1 MSLSSIKKQYS
12 KLPNAEQ
19 QIGFL
24 NAVKSLSEDKKTL
37 SWVKKEL
44 EKKIKL
50 KKDNAS
56 FEWCYSKTDLSE
68 LVYALYRSD
77 AIKKRGRSLTEEQ
90 MVWIFERL
98 LGVDLSNYDRLLA
111 SAINK
116 TSKRSVKGNYFTR
129 KLLAKVQEKNL
140 FTKKK

>member
-1 MSLSSIKKQYS
+1 MSIDSIKKQFS
-12 KLPNAEQ
+12 KLPNEEQ
-19 QIGFL
+19 QIGYL
-24 NAVKSLSEDKKTL
+24 NAIKYLSEDEKVL
-37 SWVKKEL
+37 SWVKLEL
-44 EKKIKL
+44 EKKNKLIKD
-50 KKDNAS
+50 KAT

-77 AIKKRGRSLTEEQ
+77 AIKKRGRSLTEDQ

-129 KLLAKVQEKNL
+129 KLLSKVEEKNL

>member
-1 MSLSSIKKQYS
+1 MSINALKKQYS

-44 EKKIKL
+44 EKKIKF

>member
-1 MSLSSIKKQYS
+1 MSLTTLKKQYL
-12 KLPNAEQ
+12 KFPNEER

-24 NAVKSLSEDKKTL
+24 IALRSLSDDKKVL
-37 SWVKKEL
+37 AWVKKEL
-44 EKKIKL
+44 EVKRKAQ
-50 KKDNAS
+50 KDNAS

-68 LVYALYRSD
+68 LIYALYHSD

-98 LGVDLSNYDRLLA
+98 LGMDLSNYDHLLE

-116 TSKRSVKGNYFTR
+116 TSKRSVKGNYFIR
-129 KLLAKVQEKNL
+129 KLLDKVEEKNL

>member
-1 MSLSSIKKQYS
+1 MSLDSIKKQFS
-12 KLPNAEQ
+12 KLPNEEQ
-19 QIGFL
+19 QIGYL
-24 NAVKSLSEDKKTL
+24 NAIKHLSEDEKTL
-37 SWVKKEL
+37 AWVHLEL
-44 EKKIKL
+44 NIKNNL
-50 KKDNAS
+50 INESAT

-90 MVWIFERL
+90 MIWIFERL
-98 LGVDLSNYDRLLA
+98 LGVDLSNYDRLLE

-116 TSKRSVKGNYFTR
+116 TSKRSIKGNYFTR
-129 KLLAKVQEKNL
+129 KLLSKVEEKNL

>member
-1 MSLSSIKKQYS
+1 MSLSTLKKQYL
-12 KLPNAEQ
+12 KLPNEEH

-24 NAVKSLSEDKKTL
+24 FALRSLSDDKKILT
-37 SWVKKEL
+37 WVKKEL
-44 EKKIKL
+44 EVKRKTQ
-50 KKDNAS
+50 KDNAS

-98 LGVDLSNYDRLLA
+98 LGIDLSNYDRLLA

-116 TSKRSVKGNYFTR
+116 TSKRTVKGNYFIR
-129 KLLAKVQEKNL
+129 KLLAKVEEKNL